1 MQLETHVQALQ
12 TELAALA
19 GIGDEQ
25 VAVAADRLSQALAPS
40 LRLRLLELLSE
51 AALEVS
57 SQLRAGH
64 VEIRL
69 AGQEPSLVYVE
80 HEEEAPAPPPEDGLT
95 ARITLR
101 LPDSLKAS
109 VEGAA
114 AKEGVSVEHLDRQ
127 GPGQGADERG
137 RIGRPH
143 RQPADRLRPELKGGG
158 MRYQPGLFG
167 HLPEWEA
174 SDHRNDRVDLR
185 PTRIRGT
192 SRRRRGSR

>member
-1 MQLETHVQALQ
+1 MQLDTHVQALQ
-12 TELAALA
+12 EELGALA

-25 VAVAADRLSQALAPS
+25 VAAAADRLSQALGSS

-57 SQLRAGH
+57 SQLQGGH

-80 HEEEAPAPPPEDGLT
+80 HQETAPAPASEDGLT

-101 LPDSLKAS
+101 LPDSLKTS

-114 AKEGVSVEHLDRQ
+114 AKQGVSVNTWIVKALAR
-127 GPGQGADERG
+127 GLTSAVASSG
-137 RIGRPH
+137 RIGS
-143 RQPADRLRPELKGGG
+143 RLTGYG
-158 MRYQPGLFG
+158 Q
-167 HLPEWEA
+167 
-174 SDHRNDRVDLR
+174 S
-185 PTRIRGT
+185 
-192 SRRRRGSR
+192 

>member
-1 MQLETHVQALQ
+1 MQLDTHVQALQ

-80 HEEEAPAPPPEDGLT
+80 HEGAPTPPPGEEGLS
-95 ARITLR
+95 ARISLR
-101 LPDSLKAS
+101 LPDSLKTS
-109 VEGAA
+109 IEAA
-114 AKEGVSVEHLDRQ
+114 AGRDGVSVNTWIVKAL
-127 GPGQGADERG
+127 ARG
-137 RIGRPH
+137 LSSAVSGGSSSRIGS
-143 RQPADRLRPELKGGG
+143 RLTGYG
-158 MRYQPGLFG
+158 Q
-167 HLPEWEA
+167 
-174 SDHRNDRVDLR
+174 S
-185 PTRIRGT
+185 
-192 SRRRRGSR
+192 

>member
-12 TELAALA
+12 AELAALA

-25 VAVAADRLSQALAPS
+25 VAAAADRLSQALGSS

-57 SQLRAGH
+57 SQLQGGH

-80 HEEEAPAPPPEDGLT
+80 QEAAAPAPPAEDGLT

-101 LPDSLKAS
+101 LPDSLKTS

-114 AKEGVSVEHLDRQ
+114 AKEGVSVNTWIVKALARCLTT
-127 GPGQGADERG
+127 AIASSG
-137 RIGRPH
+137 R
-143 RQPADRLRPELKGGG
+143 
-158 MRYQPGLFG
+158 
-167 HLPEWEA
+167 
-174 SDHRNDRVDLR
+174 V
-185 PTRIRGT
+185 
-192 SRRRRGSR
+192 GSRLTGYGQS